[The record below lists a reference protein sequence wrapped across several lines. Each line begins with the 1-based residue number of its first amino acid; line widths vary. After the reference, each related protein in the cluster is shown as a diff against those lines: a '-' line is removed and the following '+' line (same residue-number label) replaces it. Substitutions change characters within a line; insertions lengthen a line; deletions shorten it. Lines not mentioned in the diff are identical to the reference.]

1 MNEIFGAYMPKKE
14 ELAKLELAGAEY
26 DNLLLQA
33 GKFDRLD
40 TTYVQANQNRDVDG
54 LSHRYC
60 CTIYAACGA
69 ICDILGHDSIAYE
82 KLINE
87 TVKRAIEKW
96 QLDLNGG
103 AYTVNSVKTAMEANN
118 ALFDKKVK
126 YIQTS
131 TDKSLFWTL
140 LNRNYTFVTT
150 YLSSKDYVTDAKD
163 GTLDGTDFSGMTGGH
178 CIRWSN
184 KEILKSKQDKPTQI
198 TVLDNYLQWTCYK
211 TYKIPRTNISHL
223 VQPHWPYYPNVYTF
237 IKL

>member
-1 MNEIFGAYMPKKE
+1 
-14 ELAKLELAGAEY
+14 
-26 DNLLLQA
+26 
-33 GKFDRLD
+33 
-40 TTYVQANQNRDVDG
+40 
-54 LSHRYC
+54 
-60 CTIYAACGA
+60 
-69 ICDILGHDSIAYE
+69 
-82 KLINE
+82 
-87 TVKRAIEKW
+87 
-96 QLDLNGG
+96 
-103 AYTVNSVKTAMEANN
+103 MEANN

-198 TVLDNYLQWTCYK
+198 TVLDNYLQ
-211 TYKIPRTNISHL
+211 
-223 VQPHWPYYPNVYTF
+223 
-237 IKL
+237 